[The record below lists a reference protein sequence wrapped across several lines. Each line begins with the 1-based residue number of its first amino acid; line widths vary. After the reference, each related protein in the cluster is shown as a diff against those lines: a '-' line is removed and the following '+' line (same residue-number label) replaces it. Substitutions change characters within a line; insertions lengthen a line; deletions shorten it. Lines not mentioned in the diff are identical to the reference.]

1 MHGGAGAVLI
11 FPSNFNQSLTDSISV
26 AATVLFQMCLLAVP
40 TFGETP
46 TRSSDDV
53 LALGVNVRG
62 AIPRWHDSYSDG
74 LSVRVPD
81 NLTPPARARLTFSM

>member
-1 MHGGAGAVLI
+1 MDAKAGLVVPPQPEPMQQRNVHGGAGAVLI

-53 LALGVNVRG
+53 LALGANVRG
-62 AIPRWHDSYSDG
+62 AIPRWSQLH
-74 LSVRVPD
+74 L
-81 NLTPPARARLTFSM
+81 LA